1 MMKVNVDQM
10 QNYAPDLF
18 TKLENLEILKIE
30 LKCDWL
36 SVYATYPFQTG
47 LMSVTIERLGQF
59 SNSETKK

>member
-18 TKLENLEILKIE
+18 TKLQNREMLKIE
-30 LKCDWL
+30 LKMWIVC
-36 SVYATYPFQTG
+36 ATYPFQTG

-59 SNSETKK
+59 SNSETKE